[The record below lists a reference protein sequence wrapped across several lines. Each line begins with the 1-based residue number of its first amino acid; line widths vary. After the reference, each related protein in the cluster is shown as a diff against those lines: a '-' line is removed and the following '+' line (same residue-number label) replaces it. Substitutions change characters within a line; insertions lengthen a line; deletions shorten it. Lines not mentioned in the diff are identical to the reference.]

1 MKALFFL
8 RHYND
13 IDHITPV
20 ITKWV
25 EWGHV
30 CDIVMIGKKRFAGD
44 YRIEFLKNL
53 DGVRIAHLRDLLSW
67 MEFAKWRLQTLLL
80 VRSSYNSFLG
90 PLVKVLA
97 RVYNTKRREAIWLH
111 TTRRLLERSF
121 PDRGK
126 GVVVFDWIE
135 RNSEICVEWV
145 ETLVGVARNLGLGTV
160 SLPHGDSPHASQL
173 IRRGEWQLKPDTTF
187 SAAVM
192 FDKVVVP
199 NELCAKRFRPFMDD
213 QKLIVLGSPRYC
225 QEWLTK
231 LATLMP
237 SSPLVRSDSRLKVV
251 IFLRKANFT
260 TFWEEV
266 GEVVQM
272 IAAFPGVELAI
283 KPHTRGGWK
292 QSLTKDAALRRLTNV
307 TMLDDDIHSVQLL
320 AWADVIIDLA
330 TSVAYEAIR
339 AGKPVLAA
347 DYLHAGRSAAALY
360 MPEIELRCRDEVYEK
375 INELLTNGCQ
385 SHYDESH
392 RQRFIKEMLDVPG
405 QDVLSHY
412 VALLELQAEKKLM
425 ADIANA

>member
-25 EWGHV
+25 ERGHA
-30 CDIVMIGKKRFAGD
+30 CDIVMIGKKRFDGD
-44 YRIEFLKNL
+44 YRIEFLKKL
-53 DGVRIAHLRDLLSW
+53 PGVRLAHLQDLLSF
-67 MEFAKWRLQTLLL
+67 MEFTKWRLQTLLL

-97 RVYNTKRREAIWLH
+97 RLYHARRREVTWLR
-111 TTRRLLERSF
+111 TTRYLLERSF
-121 PDRGK
+121 PEPGK

-145 ETLVGVARNLGLGTV
+145 EILVSVARHQGLGAV

-173 IRRGEWQLKPDTTF
+173 IRRGEWQLKPDVSF
-187 SAAVM
+187 SAAGM

-199 NELCAKRFRPFMDD
+199 NELCAIRFRPFMDD

-225 QEWLTK
+225 EEWLAK

-237 SSPLVRSDSRLKVV
+237 PSPLVRSDSQLKVV

-272 IAAFPGVELAI
+272 VAALPGVELAI

-292 QSLTKDAALRRLTNV
+292 QSLTKSAALRRLRNV
-307 TMLDDDIHSVQLL
+307 TMMDDNIHSVHLL
-320 AWADVIIDLA
+320 QWADVIIDLA

-339 AGKPVLAA
+339 VGKPVLAA
-347 DYLHAGRSAAALY
+347 DYLHAGHSAAAY
-360 MPEIELRCRDEVYEK
+360 FMPDAEMRCRDDVYEK
-375 INELLTNGCQ
+375 MTGFLTNGCASYYNETQ
-385 SHYDESH
+385 

-405 QDVLSHY
+405 RDVLPHY
-412 VALLELQAEKKLM
+412 VALLESQAQGK
-425 ADIANA
+425 

>member
-20 ITKWV
+20 ITKWI
-25 EWGHV
+25 ERGHI
-30 CDIVMIGKKRFAGD
+30 CDIVMIGKKRFDGD
-44 YRIEFLKNL
+44 YRIEFLKRL
-53 DGVRIAHLRDLLSW
+53 EGVRIAHLRDLLSFL
-67 MEFAKWRLQTLLL
+67 EFAKWRLQTLLL
-80 VRSSYNSFLG
+80 VRSSYRSFFG
-90 PLVKVLA
+90 PLVKLLA
-97 RVYNTKRREAIWLH
+97 QVYNARRRKKIWLL
-111 TTRRLLERSF
+111 TTQRLLERSF
-121 PDRGK
+121 SDTDK

-145 ETLVGVARNLGLGTV
+145 EILVGVARNQGFGTA

-173 IRRGEWQLKPDTTF
+173 IRRGEWQLKPDTSF
-187 SAAVM
+187 SAAGM

-199 NELCAKRFRPFMDD
+199 NEFCSKRFRPFMDE
-213 QKLIVLGSPRYC
+213 QKLILLGSPRYC
-225 QEWLTK
+225 EEWLTK

-237 SSPLVRSDSRLKVV
+237 SSPLHYSNSQLKVV

-272 IAAFPGVELAI
+272 IAAFPGVELVI
-283 KPHTRGGWK
+283 KQHTRGGWK
-292 QSLTKDAALRRLTNV
+292 QSLTKDAALRRLANV
-307 TMLDDDIHSVQLL
+307 TMVGDDIHSVHLL
-320 AWADVIIDLA
+320 KWADVIIDLA

-347 DYLHAGRSAAALY
+347 DYLHAGRSAAAVY
-360 MPEIELRCRDEVYEK
+360 MPEIELLCRDDVYEK
-375 INELLTNGCQ
+375 INQLLLKGGQ

-405 QDVLSHY
+405 TDVLSHY
-412 VALLELQAEKKLM
+412 VALLESLAERR
-425 ADIANA
+425 